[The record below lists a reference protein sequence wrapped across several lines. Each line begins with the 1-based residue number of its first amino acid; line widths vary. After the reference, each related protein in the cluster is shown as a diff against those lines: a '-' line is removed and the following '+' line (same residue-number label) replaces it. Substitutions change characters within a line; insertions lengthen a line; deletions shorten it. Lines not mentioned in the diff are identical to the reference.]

1 MSSLNFKVWCST
13 PQEIKEV
20 AEALAAQGVTGK
32 HSGEPPTDV
41 IKYGKDHLGFIVEYG
56 RFRYANNRDTFDDF
70 RGLSELTP
78 DLYVALVSGG
88 AVQHQSPEPH
98 EITITDFTSAASKA
112 GYNVRHEKRSGDE
125 VAVFATVNDED
136 MFYVNFTEQIIGA
149 DEYMLFGSYLN
160 FAEFFTLKADSAE
173 NLVAE
178 VIDAVGT
185 MLEFEKCLL
194 SDYIDI
200 LDKRTK
206 GGKDIE
212 LPFN

>member
-1 MSSLNFKVWCST
+1 MSTLNFKVWCST

-20 AEALAAQGVTGK
+20 AEALAAQGITGK

-78 DLYVALVSGG
+78 DLYVALTDGG
-88 AVQHQSPEPH
+88 ALRQSEEPH
-98 EITITDFTSAASKA
+98 VITITDFISAASKA
-112 GYNVRHEKRSGDE
+112 GYNVRREKRSGDE
-125 VAVFATVNDED
+125 VAVFATENDED

-149 DEYMLFGSYLN
+149 DDYMLFGSYLD
-160 FAEFFTLKADSAE
+160 FAEFFTPVADSAE
-173 NLVAE
+173 NLVAG

-194 SDYIDI
+194 GDYIDI
-200 LDKRTK
+200 LDKKTK

-212 LPFN
+212 LPFS

>member
-1 MSSLNFKVWCST
+1 MLTMNFKIWCST

-20 AEALAAQGVTGK
+20 AELLAAQGITGK

-41 IKYGKDHLGFIVEYG
+41 LNYGKDRLGFIVEYG
-56 RFRYANNRDTFDDF
+56 HFRYANSRDTFDDF

-78 DLYVALVSGG
+78 DLYVALMDSG
-88 AVQHQSPEPH
+88 AMQRQSPEPH
-98 EITITDFTSAASKA
+98 EITIVEFISAAHKA
-112 GYNVRHEKRSGDE
+112 GYNVRREKRSGDD
-125 VAVFATVNDED
+125 VAVFATENDED

-149 DEYMLFGSYLN
+149 DDYMLFGSYLDYTEY
-160 FAEFFTLKADSAE
+160 FRPEARSAE
-173 NLVAE
+173 ELVAE
-178 VIDAVGT
+178 VVDTVGA
-185 MLEFEKCLL
+185 MLNFEMCLIGE
-194 SDYIDI
+194 YIDI